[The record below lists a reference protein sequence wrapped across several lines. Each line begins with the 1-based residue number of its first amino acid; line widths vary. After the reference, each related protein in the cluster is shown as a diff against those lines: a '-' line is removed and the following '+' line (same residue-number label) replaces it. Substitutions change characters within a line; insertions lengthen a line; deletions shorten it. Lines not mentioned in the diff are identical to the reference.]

1 MNPYWVCAELV
12 DGVCQQWVQ
21 RSDLLALPEGSG
33 LQIGGLL
40 LLLSATAWGVQQVA
54 RLLLNR

>member
-1 MNPYWVCAELV
+1 MPSYYVCAQV
-12 DGVCQQWVQ
+12 TDGICQEWLEQTN
-21 RSDLLALPEGSG
+21 LLALPDGAG

-40 LLLSATAWGVQQVA
+40 LLLTATAWGIQQIA

>member
-1 MNPYWVCAELV
+1 MTYWVCSEFA
-12 DGVCQQWVQ
+12 DGVCHQWVQ
-21 RSDLLALPEGSG
+21 RSDLLSLPDGAG

-40 LLLSATAWGVQQVA
+40 LLLSATAWGIQQIA

>member
-1 MNPYWVCAELV
+1 MASYYVCSVLV
-12 DGVCQQWVQ
+12 DDVCQEWIEQ
-21 RSDLLALPEGSG
+21 SNLLALPDGAG

-40 LLLSATAWGVQQVA
+40 LLLTATAWGIQQIA

>member
-1 MNPYWVCAELV
+1 MTYWVCSELV
-12 DGVCQQWVQ
+12 DGVCLQWIQ
-21 RSDLLALPEGSG
+21 RSDLLSLPDGAG

-40 LLLSATAWGVQQVA
+40 LLLSATAWGIQQIA

>member
-1 MNPYWVCAELV
+1 MTYWVCSEFV
-12 DGVCQQWVQ
+12 DGVCLQWIQ
-21 RSDLLALPEGSG
+21 RSDLLSLPDGAG

-40 LLLSATAWGVQQVA
+40 LLLSATAWGIQQIA